1 MSVERKNIFLEN
13 VTEQM
18 EYSSLAVSFSRNRY
32 PQRDR
37 NQHAEFI
44 KRRLEESRQSALSQ
58 KQVAAI
64 HYRDGMYLEVSG
76 KEGYELVTKSLENRK
91 QGIRLLNVQ
100 EKVSTTTSESQT
112 VATVYIPAGK
122 ESYFLKKVEEYAT
135 KNTPTNKPKNGSL
148 IDSIEDVKN
157 AVLSSFW
164 LDRMDEMPSE
174 VPQKC
179 EIWLRFEETS
189 GLLESWR
196 IAEESIVSV
205 CQMNQIPIDPK
216 RIVFPER
223 LVKMVS
229 ANASQLI
236 TILNQCDYV
245 AEIHKASTPNE
256 FYENMTIN
264 EQQEWVRE
272 LGERVS
278 VNPSNTT
285 VCLLDSGITQNNP
298 LLRPM
303 VRDANVLAYN
313 PSWGT
318 SDANGLFQGHGTGMA
333 GIAVYYDLNEALS
346 KSNQIEVRHEIESVK
361 ILPSFGQNQEDLYGS
376 ITQNSVNMIE
386 IANPTAKRVI
396 CMAVTANND
405 NHKDG
410 SPSSWS
416 AAIDAIASGSEE
428 EDVKRLFIVSAG
440 NIDPAELN
448 DSGFPE
454 SSINHSVEDPG
465 QSWNALTVGA
475 YCGRQQIDNPVFH
488 GFSPVVESGNLS
500 PYSSTSL
507 EWSKKWPIKPE
518 VLFDG
523 GNMMTNGHDYDS
535 CPDMSLLT
543 TNHRFTTNIFTVIWG
558 TSSATAQAA
567 YFAARLYEEYPE
579 AWPETIR
586 ALIVHSAE
594 WTDTMIKQFAR
605 DDLKTKGRRAL
616 LRSCGYG
623 IPNLNRAI
631 QCMSNSVNMVVQGEI
646 QPFCKNKM
654 QDMHFHTLPWPK
666 DVLESLGNTPVRMK
680 VTLSYFIEPAP
691 GEIGWKDRYRYPS
704 CGLQFEVNNGNQ
716 RKEDFIKFINAKMRE
731 DGKDDKGCGS
741 SGTGRW
747 FLGSTNRDVGSIHSD
762 FIECSAVDL
771 CECKYIAVF
780 PIVGWWRERA
790 YLGKS
795 EKKIRYSL
803 VVSISTP
810 ENNIDLYTPIV
821 TKIANPVQI
830 TI

>member
-1 MSVERKNIFLEN
+1 MPVERKNIFLEN

-18 EYSSLAVSFSRNRY
+18 EYSSPASFGHTNY

-37 NQHAEFI
+37 NQHANYI
-44 KRRLEESRQSALSQ
+44 RRKLEECRQSELSQ

-64 HYRDGMYLEVSG
+64 HYKDGMYLEISG

-100 EKVSTTTSESQT
+100 ERTNLSSDKTQT
-112 VATVYIPAGK
+112 VATIYIPAGK

-135 KNTPTNKPKNGSL
+135 QDTSTNKPKNGPL
-148 IDSIEDVKN
+148 IESMEDVKN

-164 LDRMDEMPSE
+164 RDKKDEMPAE
-174 VPQKC
+174 KPQNC
-179 EIWLRFEETS
+179 EIWLRFDEIS
-189 GLLESWR
+189 GLTEPWKV
-196 IAEESIVSV
+196 AEESIVSV
-205 CQMNQIPIDPK
+205 CQANQIPIDSK

-229 ANASQLI
+229 ANADQLI
-236 TILNQCDYV
+236 QILNECDFV
-245 AEIHKASTPNE
+245 AEIHKASTPNA
-256 FYENMTIN
+256 FFTKMFRN

-272 LGERVS
+272 LLGRVS
-278 VNPSNTT
+278 INSSNTT
-285 VCLLDSGITQNNP
+285 VCLLDSGITQDNP
-298 LLRPM
+298 LLRP
-303 VRDANVLAYN
+303 VVNDANVLAYD

-318 SDANGLFQGHGTGMA
+318 GDSAGLFQGHGTEMA
-333 GIAVYYDLNEALS
+333 GVAVYYDLNEALS
-346 KSNQIEVRHEIESVK
+346 TLDPIEVKHEIESVK
-361 ILPSFGQNQEDLYGS
+361 ILPSFGQNQEDLYGA

-386 IANPTAKRVI
+386 IANPTANRVI
-396 CMAVTANND
+396 CMAVTAKND
-405 NHKDG
+405 NRKDG

-428 EDVKRLFIVSAG
+428 EDVRRLFIVSAG
-440 NIDPAELN
+440 NVDPQELN
-448 DSGFPE
+448 DSSFPE

-475 YCGRQQIDNPVFH
+475 YCGSQQIHDTRFKGFKPVAKK
-488 GFSPVVESGNLS
+488 GNIS

-507 EWSKKWPIKPE
+507 EWSKKWPVKPE

-523 GNMMTNGHDYDS
+523 GNMMTNGADYDS

-543 TNHRFTTNIFTVIWG
+543 TSHRFATNVFTEIWG
-558 TSSATAQAA
+558 TSSASAQAA

-586 ALIVHSAE
+586 ALIFHSAE
-594 WTDTMIKQFAR
+594 WTDEMIKQFVK
-605 DDLKTKGRRAL
+605 DDQKTKGRRVL

-623 IPNLNRAI
+623 IPNLDRAI
-631 QCMSNSVNMVVQGEI
+631 QCMNNSVNMVVQGEI
-646 QPFCKNKM
+646 QPFCKEKM

-666 DVLESLGNTPVRMK
+666 ELLESLGNTTVRMK

-704 CGLQFEVNNGNQ
+704 CGLQFEVNNDNQ
-716 RKEDFIKFINAKMRE
+716 SKEDFVKFINAKMRE
-731 DGKDDKGCGS
+731 DKKEDKGDGS

-747 FLGSTNRDVGSIHSD
+747 FLGSNNRDVGSIHSD
-762 FIECSAVDL
+762 YIECSAVDL
-771 CECKYIAVF
+771 CECNYVAVF
-780 PIVGWWRERA
+780 PIIGWWRERA

-795 EKKIRYSL
+795 EKRIRYSL
-803 VVSISTP
+803 VVSLSTP
-810 ENNIDLYTPIV
+810 ESSIDLYTPII
-821 TKIANPVQI
+821 TKIPTTVTI